1 MTENLLT
8 DSIVNSQPNH
18 QEGRP
23 VLKVVK
29 SMRTIEGGG
38 FIVNRALPTH
48 FVSEVDPFLL
58 LDEMGPA
65 ENGPGEAKGAP
76 DHPHRGFETVT

>member
-1 MTENLLT
+1 
-8 DSIVNSQPNH
+8 
-18 QEGRP
+18 
-23 VLKVVK
+23 
-29 SMRTIEGGG
+29 MRTIEGGG